1 MRPLLL
7 WIATCLTLSA
17 AGHRIASY
25 SPGATQTLLHL
36 GCSTEIVMTTRWCPL
51 PKDHPAARDAD
62 VFMPDL
68 ERLLRT
74 KPDLVILPR
83 MANPLWAE
91 KCAKAGLRTLVL
103 NPESRDA
110 VSKDI
115 LLLGEATGRTDAAKK
130 IASLLSNRPAM
141 TARRIIVIWDGVMA
155 GPDSYLAEPLAAA
168 GLQSALSRGA
178 WVKFDWELLVT
189 AKPDVVLW
197 VQNSGMDSLITTSPE
212 KSAEMGR
219 IPGVRDLEC
228 VKNKHIYQVNSGS
241 NWLPGS
247 GLTKSLDELIS
258 IRNAIGQ

>member
-25 SPGATQTLLHL
+25 SPGATQTLLDL

-130 IASLLSNRPAM
+130 IATLLSNRPAI

-212 KSAEMGR
+212 KAAEMGR
-219 IPGVRDLEC
+219 IPGVRDLDC
-228 VKNKHIYQVNSGS
+228 VKNKHVYQVNSGS

-247 GLTKSLDELIS
+247 GLTKSLDEIVR

>member
-1 MRPLLL
+1 MRSLCL

-17 AGHRIASY
+17 GGQRIASY
-25 SPGATQTLLHL
+25 SPGATQTLIDL
-36 GCSTEIVMTTRWCPL
+36 GCSAEIVMTTRWCPL

-103 NPESRDA
+103 NPESRDS

-115 LLLGEATGRTDAAKK
+115 LRLGEATGRADTAKK
-130 IASLLSNRPAM
+130 IVAPLATRTAT
-141 TARRIIVIWDGVMA
+141 TARKIIVIWDGVMA

-168 GLQSALSRGA
+168 GLQSALTRGS
-178 WVKFDWELLVT
+178 WIKFDWELLVA
-189 AKPDVVLW
+189 AKPDAVLW
-197 VQNSGMDSLITTSPE
+197 IQNAGTDSPITTSPE
-212 KSAEMGR
+212 KAVEMAR
-219 IPGVRDLEC
+219 IPGVQDLTFL
-228 VKNKHIYQVNSGS
+228 KNKHIYQVNSGS

-247 GLTKSLDELIS
+247 GLTKSLDGLIG
-258 IRNAIGQ
+258 IRNATGQ